1 METRVKAPMS
11 VIEIQE
17 RNSRMFKVEAQVD
30 FISPQYSVNNISVPK
45 VLVSALKEID
55 GRDFKEGETYE
66 CIFER
71 GNVKQ
76 SQDGTA
82 KDGDKTWDYFWDVA
96 EFVMG
101 AGGASGNDDL
111 PWGNSTSYAD
121 KDLAQTP
128 VAKPA
133 FDATAGQRMTQHG
146 LNVRT
151 ALMQA
156 REAATVENG
165 ALVDAWSVI
174 FEDADEILGYLTSRV
189 FTDSPL
195 ATKAVNEGAVV
206 KEVIDKPKMTLQE
219 NPRTL
224 QLDSNWIIP
233 ERIINGT
240 EFKKAAQQNGLEM
253 HWIMDKFKVMN
264 LAKSSDYVSE
274 ERGSYMDLF
283 KLILNAAQNDG
294 VGIASAEEI

>member
-1 METRVKAPMS
+1 METRVQAPMS
-11 VIEIQE
+11 VISIEE
-17 RNSRMFKVEAQVD
+17 PNSRMFKVEAQVD
-30 FISPQYSVNNISVPK
+30 FISNQYATRNITVPK
-45 VLVSALKEID
+45 MLVVD
-55 GRDFKEGETYE
+55 GKTLEEGENYL

-71 GNVKQ
+71 GNLKQ
-76 SQDGTA
+76 N

-96 EFVMG
+96 EFDIKESDGDPM
-101 AGGASGNDDL
+101 DL
-111 PWGNSTSYAD
+111 PWGDSPSYAD
-121 KDLAQTP
+121 KDLAQAPASKP
-128 VAKPA
+128 V

-156 REAATVENG
+156 VGMHTVDGNHTATN
-165 ALVDAWSVI
+165 ADT
-174 FEDADEILGYLTSRV
+174 FELADEILAYLTSRV

-206 KEVIDKPKMTLQE
+206 KEVIDKPK
-219 NPRTL
+219 
-224 QLDSNWIIP
+224 LDSNWIIP
-233 ERIINGT
+233 ERIINGV

-253 HWIMDKFKVMN
+253 HWIMDKFKIMN

>member
-1 METRVKAPMS
+1 METRVQAPMS
-11 VIEIQE
+11 VISIQE

-30 FISPQYSVNNISVPK
+30 FISPQYSTRNITVPKISVEGK
-45 VLVSALKEID
+45 S
-55 GRDFKEGETYE
+55 FKEGETYL

-71 GNVKQ
+71 GNLKQ
-76 SQDGTA
+76 NQDGSA
-82 KDGDKTWDYFWDVA
+82 KDGDRTWDYFWDVA
-96 EFVMG
+96 EFDIKEGDGDPM
-101 AGGASGNDDL
+101 DL
-111 PWGNSTSYAD
+111 PWDTSPSYAD

-128 VAKPA
+128 VSKPV

-156 REAATVENG
+156 VGMHTVDGNHTATN
-165 ALVDAWSVI
+165 ADT
-174 FEDADEILGYLTSRV
+174 FELADEILAYLTSRI

-206 KEVIDKPKMTLQE
+206 KEVIDKPK
-219 NPRTL
+219 
-224 QLDSNWIIP
+224 LDSNWIIP
-233 ERIINGT
+233 ERIIDGR
-240 EFKKAAQQNGLEM
+240 EFKNAALQNGLEM
-253 HWIMDKFKVMN
+253 DWIMGKFKVMN
-264 LAKSSDYVSE
+264 LAKSSDYVNE